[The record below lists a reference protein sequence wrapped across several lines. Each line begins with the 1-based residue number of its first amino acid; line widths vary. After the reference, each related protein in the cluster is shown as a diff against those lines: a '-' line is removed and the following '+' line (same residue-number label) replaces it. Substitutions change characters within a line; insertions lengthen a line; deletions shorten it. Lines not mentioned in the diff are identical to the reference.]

1 VSEERQKKFC
11 LDLLT
16 SVGLDPKDA
25 GGSLSFT
32 GPTDPIYDSPYFLAE
47 GTSAILGAIGSA
59 VAQIWKARSGEE
71 QDIVV
76 DRLHAVQALH
86 RVNFLRQS
94 DYPIILTM
102 PSNPTS
108 WTHRCKDGRFMET
121 NTGLRHLELAMLD
134 LLDCANTDAA
144 CREAF
149 MLWNAS
155 ELEEKIARHNL
166 CGAVHRTCQEWRK
179 HPQGMALMES
189 PVITIEKI
197 SDSAPEPFAPAQ
209 RPLSGVRVLDHTH
222 IIAGPMVSNA
232 LAEQGAD
239 VLHVACHK
247 HERVSIAWID
257 TGFGKLSCY
266 LDLDEPRDMARYND
280 LVKDG
285 DVVVEG
291 YAPGVMDRRGFS
303 ARRLAQLRPGLIYL
317 SECTYGHTG
326 PWALRK
332 GFENIAQAATGVSID
347 HGSEDSPIMCP
358 ALFMNDYGTGYLG
371 ALGVL
376 AALIRRAKEG
386 GSYHV
391 RVSLCRTAMYFQD
404 LGEVPMDE
412 RRAKLTGRLQEGIV
426 SSILPAAA
434 INEINNSAVLIQTQT
449 GLGTITHMAPVIQ
462 YSKTKAYWERPLV
475 YLGASKAEWPDRSP
489 NSKTAVTSLRR

>member
-1 VSEERQKKFC
+1 M
-11 LDLLT
+11 T

-47 GTSAILGAIGSA
+47 GTSSILGAIGSA

-86 RVNFLRQS
+86 RVNFLKQS
-94 DYPIILTM
+94 GYPIIL
-102 PSNPTS
+102 SAAFNPTGL
-108 WTHRCKDGRFMET
+108 THRCGDGRFIET
-121 NTGLRHLELAMLD
+121 TTALRHLELAMLD

-144 CREAF
+144 CREAY
-149 MLWNAS
+149 MQWNAF
-155 ELEEKIARHNL
+155 ELEETIAHHNL
-166 CGAVHRTCQEWRK
+166 CGAVHRTRQEWRK
-179 HPQGMALMES
+179 HQQGAALMES
-189 PVITIEKI
+189 PVIAIEKI
-197 SDSAPEPFAPAQ
+197 GDSAPEPFSPAP
-209 RPLSGVRVLDHTH
+209 RPLSGVRILDHTH

-266 LDLDEPRDMARYND
+266 LDLDTARDIDRYND
-280 LVKDG
+280 LIKDG

-332 GFENIAQAATGVSID
+332 GFENIAQAVTGVSID

-358 ALFMNDYGTGYLG
+358 ALFMTDYGTGYLG

-376 AALIRRAKEG
+376 AALIRRSKEG

-391 RVSLCRTAMYFQD
+391 RVSLCRTAMHFQN
-404 LGEVPMDE
+404 LGEVPTDE
-412 RRAKLTGRLQEGIV
+412 RRVKLKGKLQEGIA
-426 SSILPAAA
+426 SSMLPTAA
-434 INEINNSAVLIQTQT
+434 INDINNSAVLIQTET

-462 YSKTKAYWERPLV
+462 YSKTKAFWERLLV
-475 YLGASKAEWPDRSP
+475 YLGASKAEWPDRF
-489 NSKTAVTSLRR
+489 NHTIQRRQ